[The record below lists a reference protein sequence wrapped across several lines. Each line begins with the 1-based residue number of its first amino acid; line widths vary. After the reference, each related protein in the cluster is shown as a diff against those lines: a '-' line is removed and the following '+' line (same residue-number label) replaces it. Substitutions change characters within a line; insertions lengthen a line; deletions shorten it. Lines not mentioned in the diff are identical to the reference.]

1 MEFDFLPKLPK
12 SDLDDRTFKDLV
24 DECIL
29 RIPRYCPEWTNFNPS
44 DPGVTLIE
52 LFAWLTDQMLMR
64 FNQVPRRNYVA
75 FLEMLGIRLQPPA
88 PAHTEV
94 TFYLAAS
101 LPTVYQIPAGV
112 EVATERTETDDSIIF
127 STDRPLSIGLP
138 QISHLLTAETDDA
151 IPLMLYNRFAN
162 LWTRQSDGR
171 WEGREQTIFS
181 DRPAPGNSFYV
192 VFDAEQPIAGNV
204 IALSLS
210 GEAATSTGINPDY
223 PPRRWEAWTGDQW
236 VPILLQEGDDQ
247 TRGFSFHELGGSAD
261 SLQTADVVLHLPQR
275 FPVAQFTTYQGRWIR
290 CVCTEPQRHE
300 SYYTS
305 SPRLVRVAAR
315 SIGGTIDASQC
326 RVIHDEL
333 MGESNGLPGQSFEL
347 QSPPVLPRRSEEHLL
362 VIPPDGLPQ
371 IWQEVQDFA
380 DSRAD
385 DRHYTLDSLTGR
397 IQFGPLIREPNQL
410 KEQVHLRARSTV
422 GTALPIPTQDAA
434 LTMQGEPAATALD
447 RQYGAVPPRGS
458 VLRMVSYRTG
468 GGQRG
473 NVQRHTLRIVKTAVP
488 YVSQVVNHIPAR
500 NGADAESLDDAV
512 LRVPRMLRTR
522 DRAVTPEDFE
532 ALTQQAGQGAVART
546 LCPLHHGNAPG
557 SVEVLVV
564 PYANTDN
571 IVRGI
576 GMRPSELAIT
586 PPLRQQILSF
596 LDERRLLGVQVTLRE
611 PEYVGVAVQTEV
623 GLYPEYQNPQA
634 QQIVLQRLRTALYRF
649 LNPLTGGMEGAGWP
663 FGAPLYPS
671 DVIGLIQGTE
681 GVRYLGTV
689 LLFELRRQET
699 NWVRSLAPNNIVH
712 PGPLGLI
719 CSWADPTL
727 RSNHT
732 ISLI

>member
-1 MEFDFLPKLPK
+1 VEFDFLPKLPK

-24 DECIL
+24 DECLL
-29 RIPRYCPEWTNFNPS
+29 RIPRYCPEWTNHNPS
-44 DPGVTLIE
+44 DPGVTLVE

-75 FLEMLGIRLQPPA
+75 FLEMLGIRLEPPA

-101 LPTVYQIPAGV
+101 LPTTYQIPAGV
-112 EVATERTETDDSIIF
+112 EVATERTEVDEAIIF
-127 STDRPLSIGLP
+127 STDRPLTIGLP
-138 QISHLLTAETDDA
+138 QINHLLTAETA
-151 IPLMLYNRFAN
+151 EVRPTVLYNRFAN
-162 LWTRQSDGR
+162 LWSRQSDGR

-181 DRPAPGNSFYV
+181 DRPLPGNCFYL
-192 VFDAEQPIAGNV
+192 VFDGEQPIAGNV
-204 IALSLS
+204 IALSFS
-210 GEAATSTGINPDY
+210 GEAATSTGINPDH
-223 PPRRWEAWTGDQW
+223 PPRRWEAWTGETW
-236 VPILLQEGDDQ
+236 VPILVQEGDDQ

-261 SLQTADVVLHLPQR
+261 SLQTADVILHLPQQ
-275 FPVAQFTTYQGRWIR
+275 FPVDHFTTFQGRWIR
-290 CVCTEPQRHE
+290 CVCTEPQRHQ
-300 SYYTS
+300 SRYTS
-305 SPRLVRVAAR
+305 SPRLVRVATR
-315 SIGGTIDASQC
+315 SIGGTMDASQC

-333 MGESNGLPGQSFEL
+333 LGESNGLPGQSFEL
-347 QSPPVLPRRSEEHLL
+347 QSPPVLPRHNGEHLL
-362 VIPPDGLPQ
+362 VMPPDGLPQ

-397 IQFGPLIREPNQL
+397 VQFGPLIREPNQL
-410 KEQVHLRARSTV
+410 KEQVYWRARSQ
-422 GTALPIPTQDAA
+422 TQDSA
-434 LTMQGEPAATALD
+434 LAMQDESAATVLD

-458 VLRMVSYRTG
+458 VLRMVAYRTG
-468 GGQRG
+468 GGRQG
-473 NVQRHTLRIVKTAVP
+473 NVQRHTLRIVKSAVP
-488 YVSQVVNHIPAR
+488 YVAQVTNHIPAR

-532 ALTQQAGQGAVART
+532 TLTQQAGRGAVART
-546 LCPLHHGNAPG
+546 LCPLYHSPTPG
-557 SVEVLVV
+557 CVEVLVV
-564 PYANTDN
+564 PHANTDN
-571 IVRGI
+571 VVRGD

-586 PPLRQQILSF
+586 PPLRQQILAY
-596 LDERRLLGVQVTLRE
+596 LDERRLLGVQVALRE
-611 PEYVGVAVQTEV
+611 PDYVGVSVQTEV

-634 QQIVLQRLRTALYRF
+634 QQVILQRLRIALYRF
-649 LNPLTGGMEGAGWP
+649 LNPLTGGMQGTGWP

-671 DVIGLIQGTE
+671 DIISLIQGTE

-689 LLFELRRQET
+689 LLFELRRQEN

-719 CSWADPTL
+719 CSWADPNL
-727 RSNHT
+727 RSSHT